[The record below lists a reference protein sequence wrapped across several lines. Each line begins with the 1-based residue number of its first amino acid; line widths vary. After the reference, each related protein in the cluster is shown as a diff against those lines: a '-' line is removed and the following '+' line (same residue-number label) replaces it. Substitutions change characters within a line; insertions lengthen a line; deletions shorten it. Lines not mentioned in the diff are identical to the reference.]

1 MILAATLSEERF
13 ALAVVIAQLALV
25 YLTALLGGECCR
37 RLRIPSLLGELLG
50 GILIGV
56 SGLRWIVLPAAT
68 RDQSV
73 LVNWVGWLHGAAEPD
88 VIRQVF
94 QFQGDFFQSLA
105 AVGITVLLFEIGL
118 GSTLNQLLLNRSQA
132 IAVAGVG
139 VLLSM
144 LGGTLGLN
152 AFWQIP
158 LVPALFMGAALS
170 ATSLGITVQLLR
182 QQGRYADAET
192 QVILG
197 AALLDDVI
205 GVVLLSLILGF
216 VQAGELF
223 SSLAI
228 LRLLTAI
235 TVAIAIAIILGRSLS
250 PALLSLQNQLTTRG
264 RVIVPAVMLMFVFVV
279 LATTAQ
285 LSGIFGAF
293 MAGLVVQ
300 GSSKRHIT
308 DSLRPVV
315 DAFVPIFFV
324 YVGAGTDLRLLGQS
338 PQYGVLVLFLVLV
351 AIVAKLASGY
361 AVSRHEGVNPLVVGL
376 GMIPRGEVGLVFA
389 ELGRSTGILSPQ
401 LALALVLVSIATTLV
416 TSLGFRFLPKL
427 PYCDLSSHA
436 VVRN

>member
-56 SGLRWIVLPAAT
+56 SGLRWIVLPVAT
-68 RDQSV
+68 QDSSV
-73 LVNWVGWLHGAAEPD
+73 LVNWVGWLHGTSEPE

-152 AFWQIP
+152 AFWQVP

-197 AALLDDVI
+197 AALLDDVA
-205 GVVLLSLILGF
+205 GVILLSLILGF
-216 VQAGELF
+216 AREGEF

-228 LRLLTAI
+228 LRLLTVI
-235 TVAIAIAIILGRSLS
+235 TVAIAIAIIFGRSLG

-264 RVIVPAVMLMFVFVV
+264 RVIVPAVMLMFLFVV

-285 LSGIFGAF
+285 LAGIFGAF

-300 GSSKRHIT
+300 GSSKRHIAE
-308 DSLRPVV
+308 SLRPVV

-324 YVGAGTDLRLLGQS
+324 YVGAGTNLRLLGQS
-338 PQYGVLVLFLVLV
+338 PQSGVLVVFLVLV
-351 AIVAKLASGY
+351 AIAAKLASGY

-401 LALALVLVSIATTLV
+401 LGLALVLVSIATTLV

-427 PYCDLSSHA
+427 PYCDLSSRA
-436 VVRN
+436 VMRN